1 MMIDKSDSYSPL
13 STYNIVDI
21 IKEDIESGDKHVM
34 NELNEALKTV
44 SKNFDTKYETNKM
57 RIKNLEESHMST
69 SDSLHRVIESNNTF
83 KNEVQNFYLKWFIFC
98 TIHSITIAILFYLIL
113 R

>member
-13 STYNIVDI
+13 GTYNIIDI
-21 IKEDIESGDKHVM
+21 VKEDIKSGDKHVM

-57 RIKNLEESHMST
+57 RIDNVNEHCKSI